1 MRRIV
6 LILFVFLFSVPS
18 FAKDREERPPYDLKR
33 HEFAVSGAVYPG
45 RYAFGYDF
53 DFIPGKMYS
62 HYYSSVAARYR
73 DAETY
78 NKERVTN
85 TWTLSYTYNFT
96 RVFSL
101 AASVSYEGAW
111 NEYYSRKDDSK
122 VSMAE
127 CHYLT
132 PMLTAR
138 FSWLNR
144 KLVRLYSSVG
154 TGLAVSLTDVRYR
167 GGLEYPET
175 YFSLQVTPV
184 GISVGKK
191 LFGFF
196 ELGVGTI
203 YVGGC
208 FGLGYRF

>member
-1 MRRIV
+1 MGKFIS
-6 LILFVFLFSVPS
+6 ILLVFLFSVPAFS
-18 FAKDREERPPYDLKR
+18 REKKELPPYDLKR

-122 VSMAE
+122 VSTGFILPWEPGWRFLSRMSVIE
-127 CHYLT
+127 SIRKRICHC
-132 PMLTAR
+132 R
-138 FSWLNR
+138 
-144 KLVRLYSSVG
+144 
-154 TGLAVSLTDVRYR
+154 
-167 GGLEYPET
+167 
-175 YFSLQVTPV
+175 
-184 GISVGKK
+184 
-191 LFGFF
+191 
-196 ELGVGTI
+196 
-203 YVGGC
+203 
-208 FGLGYRF
+208 